1 MFEDELNVMPP
12 GIKDDC
18 MTLVDLEDDLI
29 LCFPQPASSKEDGPG
44 DKVKSGFRRDNGET
58 MTTSIAVRL
67 TKIKRYV
74 KAEGARSSK
83 MVYDNN

>member
-12 GIKDDC
+12 GMKDDC

-29 LCFPQPASSKEDGPG
+29 LCFPQPASSKEDDGTMG
-44 DKVKSGFRRDNGET
+44 GT
-58 MTTSIAVRL
+58 MTTSTAFRL

-74 KAEGARSSK
+74 KAEGARSSR